1 MPVTGRLTRAPL
13 GFCPTGDLPMNAL
26 LADWDTP
33 FGLPPFA
40 AITDADFA
48 PAFDAALAQARTNI
62 SAIADGPGTDFAQ
75 VIEGLELAEDLL
87 DRVAGV
93 FYNLVGADSTAA
105 REALQRDL
113 APKMSAFSSEVT
125 NNHALWAK
133 IDALWQTREGLDLTP
148 EQLRVLTLY
157 HQMFVR
163 SGARLQGRDATRL
176 TAVKSRLAVLGTA
189 FSQNLLAD
197 ERAWFMELAEA
208 GLTALPR
215 FVQDA
220 ARAAGAERGVAAAVT
235 LNRSLIVP
243 FLQFSPDRT
252 LRQRAYEAWV
262 ARGANGG
269 PTDNRAIAAE
279 TLALRAER
287 AGLLGYPD
295 FAHFKLEP
303 EMAKTPAAVRD
314 LLMQVWEPAK
324 RKANT
329 DAGILQAMLLADG
342 LSAPLEPWDWRYY
355 SEKRRRAEHDLDEAA
370 LKPYLSLDA
379 MLGAQFDCANRLF
392 GLEFRELDGPFYHP
406 DVRGWEVTRGGAHV
420 AVFLGDY
427 FARGSK
433 RSGAWCSAMRSQR
446 KLGGDQRP
454 IVVNVCNF
462 AKGAPSLLS
471 YDDARTL
478 FHEFGHALHQ
488 MLSAV
493 TYGFISGTSVARDFV
508 ELPSQL
514 YEHWLEVPEVLQ
526 KHARNYQTGEPMPA
540 DMLERLLAASTY
552 DQGFATVEFVASAMV
567 DLEFHT
573 GNPPAD
579 PMQKQAEILE
589 DLGMPRAIRMRHATP
604 QFAHVFSG
612 DGYSSGYY
620 SYMWSEVMD
629 ADAFAAFEETGD
641 AFDPATAARL
651 EKFILSAG
659 GSQDPEVLYLHFRG
673 RMPGVEALL
682 KGRGLLEA
690 QAG

>member
-1 MPVTGRLTRAPL
+1 
-13 GFCPTGDLPMNAL
+13 MNVL
-26 LADWDTP
+26 LEKWDTR

-40 AITDADFA
+40 AIRDEDFG
-48 PAFDAALAQARTNI
+48 PAFDEALTRARA
-62 SAIADGPGTDFAQ
+62 AIAGIAEGPGVGFAE
-75 VIEGLELAEDLL
+75 VIEAMELAEGDL

-93 FYNLVGADSTAA
+93 FYNLAGADSNDA

-125 NNHALWAK
+125 NNKALFAK
-133 IDALWQTREGLDLTP
+133 IDALWQGRDGLGLAA
-148 EQLRVLTLY
+148 EQLRVLELY
-157 HQMFVR
+157 RRMFVR
-163 SGARLQGRDATRL
+163 SGAALEGAEAARL
-176 TAVKSRLAVLGTA
+176 TAVKARLAVLGTQ

-197 ERAWFMELAEA
+197 ERGWFMELAEA
-208 GLTALPR
+208 DLEGLPG
-215 FVQDA
+215 FVIEA
-220 ARAAGAERGVAAAVT
+220 ARGAGAERGLGPVVT

-243 FLQFSPDRT
+243 FLQFSPRRA
-252 LRQRAYEAWV
+252 LRKKAYEAWV

-269 PTDNRAIAAE
+269 ETDNRGIAAE
-279 TLALRAER
+279 TLSLRAER

-295 FAHFKLEP
+295 FAAFKLEP

-314 LLMQVWEPAK
+314 LLMRVWAPAVA
-324 RKANT
+324 KAGA
-329 DAGILQAMLLADG
+329 DAAVLEAGLRADG
-342 LSAPLEPWDWRYY
+342 IPGPLEAWDWRYY
-355 SEKRRRAEHDLDEAA
+355 SEKRRKAEHDLDEAA

-379 MLGAQFDCANRLF
+379 MLGAMFDCAIRLF
-392 GLEFRELDGPFYHP
+392 GLEFAEIDGPFYHP
-406 DVRGWEVTRGGAHV
+406 DVRGWEVTRNGAHL

-433 RSGAWCSAMRSQR
+433 RSGAWCSAMRGQR
-446 KLGGDQRP
+446 KLGGEVRP

-462 AKGAPSLLS
+462 AKGSPCLLS

-488 MLSAV
+488 ILSDV
-493 TYGFISGTSVARDFV
+493 TYGFLSGTSVARDFV

-514 YEHWLEVPEVLQ
+514 YEHWLEVPSVLEA
-526 KHARNYQTGEPMPA
+526 HARHHQTGEPMPA
-540 DMLERLLAASTY
+540 DMLARLLAAGTY

-573 GNPPAD
+573 GTPPAD
-579 PMQKQAEILE
+579 PMQKQAEVLE
-589 DLGMPRAIRMRHATP
+589 GLGMPRAIRMRHATP

-641 AFDPATAARL
+641 PFDPATAARL

-659 GSQDPEVLYLHFRG
+659 GSEEAEALYLKFRG

-682 KGRGLLEA
+682 KGRGLLDA
-690 QAG
+690 V